1 MPSYYDLIL
10 GLIPLAL
17 FGVAG
22 ALTIAGVQLTVAVP
36 TAALVSV
43 GLIGHALFVNGP
55 VDPTPVTST
64 PAASTRSKQG
74 TPTSD

>member
-22 ALTIAGVQLTVAVP
+22 SLMVLGLQIAVAVP
-36 TAALVSV
+36 LAALVSV

-55 VDPTPVTST
+55 VETVGSTTSRSSS
-64 PAASTRSKQG
+64 PSSASASE
-74 TPTSD
+74 